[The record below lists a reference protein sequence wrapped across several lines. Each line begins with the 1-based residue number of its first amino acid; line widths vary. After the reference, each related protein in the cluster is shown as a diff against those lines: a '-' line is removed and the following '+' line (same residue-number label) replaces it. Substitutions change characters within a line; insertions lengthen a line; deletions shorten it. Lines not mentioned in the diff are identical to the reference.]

1 MTEII
6 ASETIRYSNDTNTS
20 NATTLWIKVKELT
33 VTDSYTGSWRI
44 SFGLATSVNYQ
55 YVYAQIRLNDAVYG
69 SEVTSSS
76 LTYQYRVADFTS
88 ININVGDKIQLW
100 VTSAGTSR
108 AAKTQNFRI
117 KFDTVATSITASN
130 AIKYSDDSISSIYTM
145 SWGYT
150 EAILKT
156 LTMTDSYTGSWRIS
170 FDLRGEDF
178 EEYGSTSWRGRI
190 YKNGVAYG
198 TDRIIN
204 APPYY
209 FGPTTYTEDL
219 LGININVGDVIQLLC
234 GITAGDGNVYVSNFR
249 IMFDAPPGSASF
261 TSSPSGARIWIDGVD
276 KGVDTPNTISGL
288 QPGSH
293 NYTLKLAGYLDT
305 SGTFSVTSGQTTT
318 VPLVTLTPATGSASF
333 TSNPSVARIWVDG
346 VDKGVNTPNTISD
359 LSAGSHSYTLK
370 LVGYQDTSGSFSVI
384 VGSTTTVPLVTFPAS
399 AYFTSTP
406 IGATV
411 WVDDTNLDT
420 VTPATV
426 VGLTAGTHA
435 YRLIK
440 IGYTNRGSFSAV
452 AGTTT
457 NVSATLTAVGLNGSI
472 WVEDQYLCYI
482 DANNVVTYIVGT
494 NSGVVA
500 GLVGSIWIEGTQIAY
515 IDASNNKRLLSATA
529 IGAVAGLS
537 GSLWVGGSN
546 IYHIASGIQQASDI
560 SLRYSDDVEI
570 FVPNGWQYVK
580 YYTLTTAL
588 RRPVTVAFEIC
599 INQDIYGGQLGTVRI
614 KDNIYPNVNDHDY
627 SYDVGSWKPYPAG
640 YTRIVHEIQVNLIAG
655 NSLYLIIGA
664 SSYGLYVKNYRIY
677 Y

>member
-6 ASETIRYSNDTNTS
+6 ASETIRYSSDAS
-20 NATTLWIKVKELT
+20 ASVTTASYVKYKELT
-33 VTDSYTGSWRI
+33 MTNSYTGSWRI
-44 SFGLATSVNYQ
+44 TFDLFGDPY
-55 YVYAQIRLNDAVYG
+55 
-69 SEVTSSS
+69 
-76 LTYQYRVADFTS
+76 
-88 ININVGDKIQLW
+88 
-100 VTSAGTSR
+100 
-108 AAKTQNFRI
+108 
-117 KFDTVATSITASN
+117 
-130 AIKYSDDSISSIYTM
+130 
-145 SWGYT
+145 
-150 EAILKT
+150 
-156 LTMTDSYTGSWRIS
+156 YTGQLG
-170 FDLRGEDF
+170 F
-178 EEYGSTSWRGRI
+178 GRI

-198 TDRIIN
+198 IERSN
-204 APPYY
+204 AE
-209 FGPTTYTEDL
+209 TEGLVNYSEDFTNISITSGDL
-219 LGININVGDVIQLLC
+219 IQLYGKRNGLLS
-234 GITAGDGNVYVSNFR
+234 YLENFR
-249 IMFDAPPGSASF
+249 IKFDPVATTGSAYF
-261 TSSPSGARIWIDGVD
+261 TSS
-276 KGVDTPNTISGL
+276 
-288 QPGSH
+288 
-293 NYTLKLAGYLDT
+293 
-305 SGTFSVTSGQTTT
+305 
-318 VPLVTLTPATGSASF
+318 
-333 TSNPSVARIWVDG
+333 PSVARIWVDG

-370 LVGYQDTSGSFSVI
+370 LAGYQDTSGSFSVI

-406 IGATV
+406 TGATI
-411 WVDDTNLDT
+411 WVDDTNLGT

-426 VGLTAGTHA
+426 VGLTAGSHT
-435 YRLIK
+435 YRLIEV
-440 IGYTNRGSFSAV
+440 GYTNRGNFSTT

-472 WVEDQYLCYI
+472 WIEDQYLCYI
-482 DANNVVTYIVGT
+482 DANNVATYIVGT

-500 GLVGSIWIEGTQIAY
+500 GLAGSIWIEGTQIAY

-640 YTRIVHEIQVNLIAG
+640 YARIVHEIQVNLVAG